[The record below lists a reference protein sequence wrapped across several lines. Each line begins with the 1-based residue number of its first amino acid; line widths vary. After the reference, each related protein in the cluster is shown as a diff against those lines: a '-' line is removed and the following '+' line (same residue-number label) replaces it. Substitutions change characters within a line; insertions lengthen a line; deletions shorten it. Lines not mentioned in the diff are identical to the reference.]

1 MLYVN
6 KINNDNNN
14 NSNNKTKIKGKIAKC
29 MLNVNKQTNR
39 YGMSNEINR

>member
-1 MLYVN
+1 MTTTIIV
-6 KINNDNNN
+6 II
-14 NSNNKTKIKGKIAKC
+14 KTKIKGKIAKC